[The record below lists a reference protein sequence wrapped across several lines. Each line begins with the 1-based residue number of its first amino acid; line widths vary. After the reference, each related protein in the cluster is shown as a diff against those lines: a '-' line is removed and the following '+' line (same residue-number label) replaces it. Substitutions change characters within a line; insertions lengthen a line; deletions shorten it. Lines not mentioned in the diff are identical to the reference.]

1 MLAMSNKEKEKG
13 KEKEKDL
20 TALYIGGPT
29 ALFEWGD
36 FRLLTDPTFDGPGCE
51 YKNGPVVLEKTAG
64 PALSSDALGPVDM
77 VLLSHDHHFDN
88 LDHAG
93 RQYLSQAKRVITT
106 TEGAARLAG
115 NAIGLL
121 PWQSVNIP
129 GNDGQ
134 VLRITGAPAQHGPAH
149 NNRGPVTGFVA
160 SLADEPDR
168 AIYFSGDTVW
178 FDGVAEVARRFP
190 VRTAVLFMGAATVPA
205 VGPFA
210 LTMTAEDG
218 VQAARAFSQATIVP
232 VHFEDWKHFSES
244 RKVISRAFR
253 AAGIE
258 GRLHWM
264 QRGTRQTIS

>member
-1 MLAMSNKEKEKG
+1 MSKNQN
-13 KEKEKDL
+13 EKDL

-29 ALFEWGD
+29 ALFELGD
-36 FRLLTDPTFDGPGCE
+36 FRLLTDPTFDEPACE
-51 YKNGPVVLEKTAG
+51 YNHGLVVLEKTAG
-64 PALSSDALGPVDM
+64 PAVSSDSLGPVDV

-93 RQYLSQAKRVITT
+93 RRYLPHAKRVLTT

-121 PWQSVNIP
+121 PWESVDIP
-129 GNDGQ
+129 GKDGQ
-134 VLRITGAPAQHGPAH
+134 VLRVTGAPAQHGPALLT
-149 NNRGPVTGFVA
+149 RGAVTGFVA
-160 SLADEPDR
+160 NLADEPDR
-168 AIYFSGDTVW
+168 AIYFSGDTIW

-190 VRTAVLFMGAATVPA
+190 VRTAVLFMGAARVPA

-232 VHFEDWKHFSES
+232 IHFEDWRHFSES
-244 RKVISRAFR
+244 REVISSAFA
-253 AAGIE
+253 AAGVAARI
-258 GRLHWM
+258 RWM
-264 QRGTRQTIS
+264 KRGTWQTIS